1 MNKVLCFF
9 LLIQITS
16 GGHAQTTTKE
26 KQAVQHTVEKMF
38 KALGEADTAAL
49 KTYVTDDVNFYEYG
63 QVWNLDTLIHKV
75 MLSKAIPDFKRTDR
89 FEFVKTTIQQNTAW
103 VTYYLQSVFIRNGK
117 EEIVNWME
125 TVILINEKKNWK
137 ISVLHSTRLSKK

>member
-1 MNKVLCFF
+1 MTMSKF
-9 LLIQITS
+9 LLLILVMPLTS
-16 GGHAQTTTKE
+16 VLYAQTDK
-26 KQAVQHTVEKMF
+26 KKVQQTIEAMF
-38 KALGEADTAAL
+38 TALGKGDTSAFKL
-49 KTYVTDDVNFYEYG
+49 NVTSDVRFYEYG
-63 QVWNLDTLIHKV
+63 QMWNRDTLIHKV
-75 MLSKAIPDFKRTDR
+75 MLTKAIPDFKRTDR
-89 FEFVKTTIQQNTAW
+89 FEFVSTTIQKNTAW